1 MSESLRRSQRPFL
14 LVKKSIWTLADEL
27 FVAVVF
33 YQGSGYPYL
42 MTRISMNGSRQDNEG
57 ESEKTVFSSDTFHGK
72 IQNAE
77 NAPPSIVVLI
87 GPPGY
92 TGKQWSLMQ
101 SETIVGRS
109 VECSVFID
117 DRSLSRQHC
126 RFMLMGPDVSVV
138 DMGSTNKTVVN
149 GMTLPPLVPHRLKNN
164 DQIKTGNVV
173 FKFLE
178 RGSLEA
184 MSTQE
189 VQERVAKDA
198 LTGAYTKSELLQR
211 APELV
216 KRAETLGEPLSLVV
230 FDIDF
235 FKKVND
241 TYLHA
246 GGDYVLREIGRV
258 VGTKLV
264 RSQDYFARFGGE
276 EFVILLLGSN
286 ARQAWDVAE
295 RIRQTVQAHSFI
307 YDGAQIP
314 VTVSLGVAERLP
326 TEKNWEL
333 LFERADKALYQ
344 SKKTG
349 RNKVT
354 VAQ

>member
-1 MSESLRRSQRPFL
+1 MSQ
-14 LVKKSIWTLADEL
+14 IH
-27 FVAVVF
+27 
-33 YQGSGYPYL
+33 GSG
-42 MTRISMNGSRQDNEG
+42 TDNDSEG
-57 ESEKTVFSSDTFHGK
+57 ENEKTIFSSDTFHGK
-72 IQNAE
+72 IQSAE
-77 NAPPSIVVLI
+77 NTPPSLVVLI

-101 SETIVGRS
+101 PETIAGRS
-109 VECSVFID
+109 IECPIFID
-117 DRSLSRQHC
+117 DRSLSRNHC

-138 DMGSTNKTVVN
+138 DIGSTNKTVVN
-149 GMTLPPLVPHRLKNN
+149 GITLPPMTPHRLKNN
-164 DQIKTGNVV
+164 DQVKAGNVV
-173 FKFLE
+173 FKYLE

-189 VQERVAKDA
+189 VQERVAKDV
-198 LTGAYTKSELLQR
+198 LTGAYTKAELLQR

-216 KRAETLGEPLSLVV
+216 KRAETLGDPLSLVV

-235 FKKVND
+235 FKKIND
-241 TYLHA
+241 SYGHP
-246 GGDYVLREIGRV
+246 GGDYVLRELGRV

-286 ARQAWDVAE
+286 SQQAMDVAE
-295 RIRQTVQAHSFI
+295 RIRQTVQSHGFL
-307 YDGAQIP
+307 YEGAQVP
-314 VTVSLGVAERLP
+314 VTVSLGVAERYQ
-326 TEKNWEL
+326 TEKNWEQ
-333 LFERADKALYQ
+333 LFDRADKALYH

-354 VAQ
+354 LAQ

>member
-1 MSESLRRSQRPFL
+1 MNQRL
-14 LVKKSIWTLADEL
+14 TD
-27 FVAVVF
+27 
-33 YQGSGYPYL
+33 
-42 MTRISMNGSRQDNEG
+42 GSRNVSDG
-57 ESEKTVFSSDTFHGK
+57 ETEKTVFSTDTFHGK
-72 IQNAE
+72 IKNAE
-77 NAPPSIVVLI
+77 DAPPSLVVLI

-92 TGKQWSLMQ
+92 TGKQWSLTQ
-101 SETIVGRS
+101 AETIVGRS
-109 VECSVFID
+109 VECSIFID
-117 DRSLSRQHC
+117 DRSLSRNHC

-138 DMGSTNKTVVN
+138 DMGSTNKTIVN
-149 GMTLPPLVPHRLKNN
+149 GMTLPPQTPHRLRNN

-189 VQERVAKDA
+189 VQERVAKDV
-198 LTGAYTKSELLQR
+198 LTGAYTKAELLQR
-211 APELV
+211 APELM
-216 KRAETLGEPLSLVV
+216 KRSETLGDPLSLVV
-230 FDIDF
+230 FDIDY
-235 FKKVND
+235 FKKIND
-241 TYLHA
+241 TFGHP
-246 GGDYVLREIGRV
+246 GGDYILRELGRV

-286 ARQAWDVAE
+286 SKQAWDVAE
-295 RIRQTVQAHSFI
+295 RIRLTVQGHSFV
-307 YDGAQIP
+307 YEGAQVP

-326 TEKNWEL
+326 TEKNWEA
-333 LFERADKALYQ
+333 LFDRADKALYH

-354 VAQ
+354 MAP

>member
-1 MSESLRRSQRPFL
+1 MSQTNSN
-14 LVKKSIWTLADEL
+14 
-27 FVAVVF
+27 
-33 YQGSGYPYL
+33 GSGN
-42 MTRISMNGSRQDNEG
+42 SGDNET
-57 ESEKTVFSSDTFHGK
+57 EKTVFSQDTFHGK
-72 IQNAE
+72 MQSAE
-77 NAPPSIVVLI
+77 KTPPTIVILI

-92 TGKQWSLMQ
+92 TGKQWSLVK
-101 SETIVGRS
+101 SETIAGRS
-109 VECSVFID
+109 IECSVFID

-126 RFMLMGPDVSVV
+126 RFMLMGNDVSVV
-138 DMGSTNKTVVN
+138 DMGSTNKTAVN
-149 GMTLPPLVPHRLKNN
+149 GILLQPLVPHRLKNN
-164 DQIKTGNVV
+164 DQVKTGNVV

-184 MSTQE
+184 LSTQE
-189 VQERVAKDA
+189 FQERVTKDV

-211 APELV
+211 APELM
-216 KRAETLGEPLSLVV
+216 KRSETLGDPLSMVV

-241 TYLHA
+241 TYGHP
-246 GGDYVLREIGRV
+246 GGDYVLRELGRV

-276 EFVILLLGSN
+276 EFIILLLGSN
-286 ARQAWDVAE
+286 SRQAWDVAE
-295 RIRQTVQAHSFI
+295 RIRQTVQGHSFV
-307 YDGAQIP
+307 YEGKHIP

-326 TEKNWEL
+326 SEKNWEQ
-333 LFERADKALYQ
+333 LFDRADKALYQ

-354 VAQ
+354 VAN

>member
-1 MSESLRRSQRPFL
+1 MSQKFG
-14 LVKKSIWTLADEL
+14 TG
-27 FVAVVF
+27 
-33 YQGSGYPYL
+33 QGNDAG
-42 MTRISMNGSRQDNEG
+42 EG
-57 ESEKTVFSSDTFHGK
+57 ESEKTVFSTDTFQGK
-72 IQNAE
+72 IQSAE
-77 NAPPSIVVLI
+77 NAPPSLVALI

-92 TGKQWSLMQ
+92 TGKQWALTQ
-101 SETIVGRS
+101 PETIVGRS
-109 VECSVFID
+109 VECSIFID
-117 DRSLSRQHC
+117 DRSLSRNHC

-138 DMGSTNKTVVN
+138 DMGSTNKTIVN
-149 GMTLPPLVPHRLKNN
+149 GMTLPPLTPHKLKNN
-164 DQIKTGNVV
+164 DQVKTGNVV

-198 LTGAYTKSELLQR
+198 LTGAYTKAELLQR

-216 KRAETLGEPLSLVV
+216 KRAETLGDPLSLVV

-235 FKKVND
+235 FKKIND
-241 TYLHA
+241 TYGHP
-246 GGDYVLREIGRV
+246 GGDYVLRELGRV

-286 ARQAWDVAE
+286 SRQAWDVAE
-295 RIRQTVQAHSFI
+295 RIRLTVQGHNFV
-307 YDGAQIP
+307 YEGTQVP
-314 VTVSLGVAERLP
+314 VTVSLGVAERYQ
-326 TEKNWEL
+326 TEKTWEA
-333 LFERADKALYQ
+333 LFDRADKALYH

-354 VAQ
+354 LAQ

>member
-1 MSESLRRSQRPFL
+1 MNQNSGNRSDNF
-14 LVKKSIWTLADEL
+14 
-27 FVAVVF
+27 
-33 YQGSGYPYL
+33 
-42 MTRISMNGSRQDNEG
+42 NDNET
-57 ESEKTVFSSDTFHGK
+57 EKTVFSQDTFHGK

-77 NAPPSIVVLI
+77 NTPPSIVVLI

-92 TGKQWSLMQ
+92 TGKQWSLVD

-109 VECSVFID
+109 IECPVFID

-126 RFMLMGPDVSVV
+126 RFMLKGNDVAVV
-138 DMGSTNKTVVN
+138 DMGSTNKTAVN
-149 GMTLPPLVPHRLKNN
+149 GAILTPLTPHLLKNN
-164 DQIKTGNVV
+164 DQVKTGNVV

-184 MSTQE
+184 LSTQE
-189 VQERVAKDA
+189 VQERVTKDV

-211 APELV
+211 APELM
-216 KRAETLGEPLSLVV
+216 KRSETLGDPLSMVV

-241 TYLHA
+241 TYGHP
-246 GGDYVLREIGRV
+246 GGDYVLRELGKV

-276 EFVILLLGSN
+276 EFIILLLGSN
-286 ARQAWDVAE
+286 ARHAWDVAE
-295 RIRQTVQAHSFI
+295 RIRQTVQTHTFT
-307 YDGAQIP
+307 YEGKQIP

-326 TEKNWEL
+326 SEKNWEQ
-333 LFERADKALYQ
+333 LFDRADKALYQ

-354 VAQ
+354 VAN